1 MQDYYQLLGLPKNAS
16 DEEIKKAY
24 RTLAMKHHPDLG
36 GDSTTFQ
43 KIQEAY
49 SVLSDPQE
57 RAEYDNPQPQ
67 FGPGGPGGFHFNFG
81 PGGPQFNFG
90 GGHPF
95 ADIFGGFQRQ
105 MGNRPLQLQTAVNLE
120 DAFYGKEIV
129 ASIQLP
135 SGREQTI
142 NISIPQGI
150 HEGTTL
156 RLSGMGDDSIQGAP
170 RGDILLV
177 VHINDHPVFKR
188 QGDDLL
194 REYSVS
200 AIDAMVGGTILV
212 QTIDG
217 KNLEAKIA
225 PGTQHDT
232 VMSLGGYGMPN
243 FNNPGQRG
251 RLLVK
256 VKISIP
262 TLTEDQ
268 KDNLR
273 KLNIK

>member
-24 RTLAMKHHPDLG
+24 RTLAMKHHPDRG

-200 AIDAMVGGTILV
+200 AIDAMIGGTILV

-243 FNNPGQRG
+243 FNNPSQRG

>member
-1 MQDYYQLLGLPKNAS
+1 
-16 DEEIKKAY
+16 
-24 RTLAMKHHPDLG
+24 
-36 GDSTTFQ
+36 
-43 KIQEAY
+43 
-49 SVLSDPQE
+49 
-57 RAEYDNPQPQ
+57 
-67 FGPGGPGGFHFNFG
+67 
-81 PGGPQFNFG
+81 
-90 GGHPF
+90 
-95 ADIFGGFQRQ
+95 
-105 MGNRPLQLQTAVNLE
+105 
-120 DAFYGKEIV
+120 
-129 ASIQLP
+129 
-135 SGREQTI
+135 
-142 NISIPQGI
+142 
-150 HEGTTL
+150 
-156 RLSGMGDDSIQGAP
+156 MGDDSIQGAP

-200 AIDAMVGGTILV
+200 AIDAMIGGTILV

-243 FNNPGQRG
+243 FNNPSQRG